1 MHIDFLITAL
11 FLFKPKPLF
20 YNFFPFV
27 AYSFHR
33 YDASFVWLKGNM
45 EHATL
50 LANQPLSCLTC
61 HESSKAQS
69 W

>member
-1 MHIDFLITAL
+1 MHIDLITAL

-20 YNFFPFV
+20 YNFFFPFV

-33 YDASFVWLKGNM
+33 YDPSFVWLKGNM
-45 EHATL
+45 ERATL